1 VVVLAIKLQLARKL
15 VLLRVTIVVKEA
27 MSLEIAK
34 HPQKPK
40 SVTSVVRKATSLVI
54 ALVMPI
60 VEEVPTVEEE
70 AEVEVENVINVV
82 KSGISL
88 VHANLVVEVEEGTV
102 HLVVGVVRRRL
113 VIHVAA

>member
-1 VVVLAIKLQLARKL
+1 
-15 VLLRVTIVVKEA
+15 
-27 MSLEIAK
+27 
-34 HPQKPK
+34 
-40 SVTSVVRKATSLVI
+40 
-54 ALVMPI
+54 MPI

-102 HLVVGVVRRRL
+102 HLVVAVVRRRL
-113 VIHVAA
+113 GKYFHVYRPFLANYHE